1 MLYII
6 IYINVKYTITI
17 TITITIITITIMLN
31 FELVTVVSYYK
42 QSKFSSFRKERY
54 MTIDLYRLIRDLK
67 DI

>member
-42 QSKFSSFRKERY
+42 QSNLVVFVK
-54 MTIDLYRLIRDLK
+54 K